1 MPYEEI
7 IISPYITEKTMKSL
21 EKENKLVFIVN
32 RKANKKQIKEA
43 VEKLYDVKVSK
54 VNTVITPKGEKK
66 AFVRLSPEYRAEE
79 IATKLGIF

>member
-1 MPYEEI
+1 MAYEEI

-21 EKENKLVFIVN
+21 EMENKLVFIVK
-32 RKANKKQIKEA
+32 RQANKKQIKEA
-43 VEKLYDVKVSK
+43 VEKLYNVKVSK

>member
-1 MPYEEI
+1 MYEEI

-43 VEKLYDVKVSK
+43 VEKLYEVKVSK
-54 VNTVITPKGEKK
+54 VNTVITPKGEKR